1 MSNPVP
7 SAQRSGAPALG
18 APSHTRYFVV
28 VFAVVLAVIQYIDR
42 VSISMVSGDIQR
54 DLGLSQKDIGWAFG
68 AFTLAYALF
77 EIPTGYLG
85 DRIGARK
92 VLIRVVL
99 WWSFFTSATG
109 AVWNFVSL
117 VTVRFLFGVGEAGC
131 FPNIARAF
139 NRGTSMRA
147 TGHVSAHDQGLTG
160 FPVATLSPNARS
172 SSTCASR
179 AFA

>member
-7 SAQRSGAPALG
+7 PAPRPASAALG
-18 APSHTRYFVV
+18 VPSHTRYYVV

-42 VSISMVSGDIQR
+42 VAISLVEGDIR
-54 DLGLSQKDIGWAFG
+54 LDLGLSPKQIGLVFG

-109 AVWNFVSL
+109 AVWNWGSL
-117 VTVRFLFGVGEAGC
+117 VAVRFLFGVG
-131 FPNIARAF
+131 
-139 NRGTSMRA
+139 
-147 TGHVSAHDQGLTG
+147 
-160 FPVATLSPNARS
+160 
-172 SSTCASR
+172 
-179 AFA
+179 